1 VTPNT
6 GNRLESNTLI
16 LKGSNFVPGL
26 TKVVFIPAENIT
38 INSSSVDS
46 VDQITANITIGAAAG
61 LGQRLIVVYNTVGD
75 TSGNVAFTVN
85 LAGPPIPVLRS
96 PSNGSQYQPT
106 TVALRWSP
114 SAGATGYHVQLS
126 TSQTFATVKI
136 DTSVT
141 DTSAIVG
148 PLTLNTTYYWHVN
161 SSNAGPTAS
170 SYSSAW
176 SFLASYPARIAISD
190 TVLFPTKGSASDY
203 VSTDYRLVGL
213 PGGGPIPVANYFA
226 GTVGTD
232 WNVVWDNGAASSY
245 WVQYAAGSPF
255 TFGSGSGFWVVRK
268 GNWSVKDNVASAA
281 LDANGQ
287 VAIPLHL
294 GFNIITNP
302 FTAIVNW
309 SDVITLNPPTGG
321 IHPLWAFPG
330 AFVQATTLV
339 PYTGYYFENTDSL
352 ASLKIPFKSGPAA
365 AKSASSVAS
374 DSWIVRIDLNAGGTV
389 EQVSGVGTSPGAVK
403 GRNSMDYHRPRA
415 MKGIPTVVLNR
426 PAWDP
431 VNSEFATDIRPP
443 VQSVE
448 SWDFEVRTTL
458 RTPVQLAFRDVGS
471 VPGQFQVLLLD
482 EGRARSLDLRANT
495 AYTFTP
501 VTDVSAFTLVVGT
514 PEGVKTRIDELLPK
528 VFALGNSFP
537 NPFNPET
544 TIPVAVPY
552 ASQIRLVVYNILGA
566 EVRTLYDG
574 SIEGGKYWFRWDG
587 RNERGNTV
595 ASGVYFVRLTTA
607 KGLAFIQKMAL
618 VK

>member
-1 VTPNT
+1 
-6 GNRLESNTLI
+6 L
-16 LKGSNFVPGL
+16 
-26 TKVVFIPAENIT
+26 
-38 INSSSVDS
+38 
-46 VDQITANITIGAAAG
+46 
-61 LGQRLIVVYNTVGD
+61 
-75 TSGNVAFTVN
+75 GNVAFTVN
-85 LAGPPIPVLRS
+85 PASTPIPVLRS
-96 PSNGSQYQPT
+96 PSNGSPYQPA

-114 SAGATGYHVQLS
+114 SLGATGYHVQLS
-126 TSQTFATVKI
+126 TSQTFVPVKFDTSLT
-136 DTSVT
+136 DTSV
-141 DTSAIVG
+141 IVG
-148 PLTLNTTYYWHVN
+148 PLALNTTYYWHVN
-161 SSNAGPTAS
+161 SSNAGPTPS
-170 SYSSAW
+170 SYSAAW
-176 SFLASYPARIAISD
+176 SFVAYYPARIAISD
-190 TVLFPTKGSASDY
+190 TVAFPSKGSASDY

-245 WVQYAAGSPF
+245 WIQYAPGSPF
-255 TFGSGSGFWVVRK
+255 TFGSGSGFWAVKK
-268 GNWSVKDNVASAA
+268 GNWSVKDNVASAT

-294 GFNIITNP
+294 GWNIITNP
-302 FTAIVNW
+302 FTAPVLW
-309 SDVITLNPPTGG
+309 ADVIALNPPTAADHT
-321 IHPLWAFPG
+321 ISTFPG
-330 AFVQATTLV
+330 AWDNTPTALV
-339 PYTGYYFENTDSL
+339 PYTGYYFNNTDSL
-352 ASLKIPFKSGPAA
+352 ASLKIPYKSGPVA
-365 AKSASSVAS
+365 AKSASSVAP
-374 DSWIVRIDLNAGGTV
+374 DSWIVRIDLKAGGTV
-389 EQVSGVGTSPGAVK
+389 ERVSGVGTSSGASK

-501 VTDVSAFTLVVGT
+501 ATDVSAFTLVVGT
-514 PEGVKTRIDELLPK
+514 PEGVKTRVDELLPK
-528 VFALGNSFP
+528 EFALGNSFP

-574 SIEGGKYWFRWDG
+574 SIDGGKYWFRWDG
-587 RNERGNTV
+587 RNEHGNAV